1 MWYTC
6 VEVIHL
12 RVTTSKSKNSE
23 SFYITQSY
31 TNAQGKST
39 SKTIRKLGT
48 LAELSKRLN
57 TDREGV
63 MEWANEQARLE
74 TLKYKSEKEDAIVM
88 IPFHTNKRLDYH
100 KQKLFSGGYLFLQS
114 VYYGLKMDSIC
125 RKIKNRYKF
134 EYDLNAILSDL
145 IYTRV
150 LDPSSKR
157 SSFQAARKF
166 LEPPT
171 YELHDVYRALSILAK
186 EMDFIQAEVYKNSF
200 FLGNR
205 NDRILY
211 YDCTN
216 YYFEIEQ
223 EDGDKKYGKSKEH
236 RPNPIIQMG
245 LFTDGDGL
253 PLAFSL
259 FPGNQNEQKSL
270 KPLETMILQQF
281 GCEKFI
287 YCSDAG
293 LASEDN
299 RVLNHMGQRAFIVTQ
314 SIKKLPSEDRVWALN
329 KRGFKR
335 LSDDMPVDIT
345 KLSEDDKDHLYYKDE
360 PFTTK
365 KLHQRLIITYSPKYA
380 AYQKAIRAKQIAR
393 AEKMVANGSLKRQR
407 KNPNDP
413 ARFVNKIAAT
423 EEGEKAKIHYYLDL
437 DKIAEEEMYDGLYA
451 VCTDLL
457 DDDVAD
463 ILKVS
468 EGRWQIEDCF
478 RTMKTDFEAR
488 PVYLNREDRIKAH
501 FLTCFL
507 ALLHFRLLKRSLKGS
522 YTTEQLVL
530 TLRNIKFADVEEQGF
545 MPVYERNEIT
555 DDLHEACGFR
565 SDYEFITK
573 RKMKGIQKKSKRR

>member
-1 MWYTC
+1 M
-6 VEVIHL
+6 
-12 RVTTSKSKNSE
+12 RVTTSRSKNSE
-23 SFYITQSY
+23 SFYITKSY

-48 LAELSKRLN
+48 LAELSRRLS

-63 MEWANEQARLE
+63 MAWAREEARLE
-74 TLKYKSEKEDAIVM
+74 TLKYKSETEEAAVM
-88 IPFHTNKRLDYH
+88 VPFHPNRLMDYN
-100 KQKLFSGGYLFLQS
+100 KQKLFGGGYLFLQS
-114 VYYGLKMDSIC
+114 VYYRLKMDSIC
-125 RKIKNRYKF
+125 RKIKGRYKF

-145 IYTRV
+145 VYTRV

-157 SSFQAARKF
+157 SSFKAAKQF
-166 LEPPT
+166 LEAPS
-171 YELHDVYRALSILAK
+171 YELHDVYRALSVLAK
-186 EMDFIQAEVYKNSF
+186 ELDFIQAEVFKNSF
-200 FLGNR
+200 FLGAR

-211 YDCTN
+211 YDCSN

-223 EDGDKKYGKSKEH
+223 EDGDRKYGKSKEH

-245 LFTDGDGL
+245 LFTDGDGI

-270 KPLETMILQQF
+270 KPLESQILQQF

-299 RVLNHMGQRAFIVTQ
+299 RVLNHLGQRSFIVTQ
-314 SIKKLPSEDRVWALN
+314 SIKKLPAEDREWALDM
-329 KRGFKR
+329 KGFKR
-335 LSDDMPVDIT
+335 LSDDAPVDIT
-345 KLSEDDKDHLYYKDE
+345 QLTEDDRQNLFYKDE
-360 PFTTK
+360 PYTTK

-380 AYQKAIRAKQIAR
+380 AYQKAVRGEQVIR
-393 AEKMVANGSLKRQR
+393 AEKMVADGSLKRQR

-413 ARFVNKIAAT
+413 ARFVNRIAVT
-423 EEGEKAKIHYYLDL
+423 EEGEKAKVHYSLDQE
-437 DKIAEEEMYDGLYA
+437 KIAEEEKYDGLYA

-457 DDDVAD
+457 DDDVTD

-488 PVYLNREDRIKAH
+488 PAYLSREDRIKAH

-507 ALLHFRLLKRSLKGS
+507 GLLHFRLLQRSLKGT
-522 YTTEQLVL
+522 YTTDQL
-530 TLRNIKFADVEEQGF
+530 LRALKDIRFADVEEQGF
-545 MPVYERNEIT
+545 MPVYERQNIT
-555 DDLHEACGFR
+555 DELHEACGFR
-565 SDYEFITK
+565 TDYQFLTK
-573 RKMKGIQKKSKRR
+573 RKMKEIQKKSKNR

>member
-1 MWYTC
+1 M
-6 VEVIHL
+6 

-48 LAELSKRLN
+48 LAELSKRLH
-57 TDREGV
+57 TDRDGV
-63 MEWANEQARLE
+63 LAWANEQARLE
-74 TLKYKSEKEDAIVM
+74 TARYKSEKEDALVM
-88 IPFHTNKRLDYH
+88 VPFHSNKLMDYH
-100 KQKLFSGGYLFLQS
+100 KQKLFTGGYLFLQS

-125 RKIKNRYKF
+125 RKIKSRYKF

-150 LDPSSKR
+150 LVPSSK
-157 SSFQAARKF
+157 SSSLRTAEQF

-171 YELHDVYRALSILAK
+171 YRLHDVYRALSVLAR

-200 FLGNR
+200 FLGSR

-259 FPGNQNEQKSL
+259 FPGNKNEQKSL
-270 KPLETMILQQF
+270 KPLETKILQQF

-299 RVLNHMGQRAFIVTQ
+299 RAFNHMGQRSFIVTQ
-314 SIKKLPSEDRVWALN
+314 SIKKLPAEDRTWALS
-329 KRGFKR
+329 RSGFKH
-335 LSDDMPVDIT
+335 LSDDASVDIT
-345 KLSEDDKDHLYYKDE
+345 KLSEDDKDQLYYKDE

-380 AYQKAIRAKQIAR
+380 AYQKAVRAEQIAR
-393 AEKMVANGSLKRQR
+393 AEKMVANGTLKKQR

-488 PVYLNREDRIKAH
+488 PVYLTREDRIKAH

-507 ALLHFRLLKRSLKGS
+507 SLLHFRLLKRSLKDA
-522 YTTEQLVL
+522 YTTEQLL
-530 TLRNIKFADVEEQGF
+530 QTLRNIKFADVEEQGF
-545 MPVYERNEIT
+545 IPVYERQKIT
-555 DDLHEACGFR
+555 DDLHETCGFR
-565 SDYEFITK
+565 TDYQFITK
-573 RKMKGIQKKSKRR
+573 RKMKGIQKKSKQR

>member
-522 YTTEQLVL
+522 YTTEQLVM

>member
-1 MWYTC
+1 MR
-6 VEVIHL
+6 I
-12 RVTTSKSKNSE
+12 TTSRSKNSE
-23 SFYITQSY
+23 SFYITKSY
-31 TNAQGKST
+31 TDSQGKST

-48 LAELSKRLN
+48 LAELSKRLG
-57 TDREGV
+57 TDRDGV
-63 MEWANEQARLE
+63 MAWANEQARLE
-74 TLKYKSEKEDAIVM
+74 TLKYKSETDEAVVL
-88 IPFHTNKRLDYH
+88 IPFHSNRLMDFNRKRL
-100 KQKLFSGGYLFLQS
+100 FNGGYLFLQS
-114 VYYGLKMDSIC
+114 VYYRLKMDSVC
-125 RKIKNRYKF
+125 RKIKSRYKF
-134 EYDLNAILSDL
+134 EYDLNALLSDL
-145 IYTRV
+145 VYTRI
-150 LDPSSKR
+150 LEPSSKN
-157 SSFQAARKF
+157 SSFKAAKQF
-166 LEPPT
+166 LEAPT

-186 EMDFIQAEVYKNSF
+186 EMDLIQAEVYKNSF

-259 FPGNQNEQKSL
+259 FPGNENEQKSL
-270 KPLETMILQQF
+270 KPLESAILKQF

-299 RVLNHMGQRAFIVTQ
+299 RLFNHLGQRAFIVTQ
-314 SIKKLPSEDRVWALN
+314 SIKKLPAQDRQWALD
-329 KRGFKR
+329 RTGFRR
-335 LSDDMPVDIT
+335 LSDDAPVDIT
-345 KLSEDDKDHLYYKDE
+345 LLSDDDKQDLFYKDE
-360 PFTTK
+360 PYTTK

-380 AYQKAIRAKQIAR
+380 AYQKAVRTEQIAR
-393 AEKMVANGSLKRQR
+393 AEKMVAGGSFKKQR

-413 ARFVNKIAAT
+413 ARFVNKIAVT
-423 EEGEKAKIHYYLDL
+423 DEGEKAKVHYFLDL
-437 DKIAEEEMYDGLYA
+437 DKIAEEEKYDGLYA

-463 ILKVS
+463 ILNVS

-488 PVYLNREDRIKAH
+488 PVYLSREDRIKAH
-501 FLTCFL
+501 FLICFL
-507 ALLHFRLLKRSLKGS
+507 ALLHFRLLKRSLKS
-522 YTTEQLVL
+522 TYTTEQLLNVL
-530 TLRNIKFADVEEQGF
+530 KSIKFADVEEQGF
-545 MPVYERNEIT
+545 MPVYERQELT
-555 DDLHEACGFR
+555 DELHKACGFR
-565 SDYEFITK
+565 TDYEFISK
-573 RKMKGIQKKSKRR
+573 RKMKEIQKKSKNR

>member
-1 MWYTC
+1 MR
-6 VEVIHL
+6 I
-12 RVTTSKSKNSE
+12 TTSKSKNSE
-23 SFYITQSY
+23 SFYITKSY
-31 TNAQGKST
+31 TNDQGKST

-48 LAELSKRLN
+48 LAELSKRLG
-57 TDREGV
+57 TDRDGV
-63 MEWANEQARLE
+63 MAWANEQARLE
-74 TLKYKSEKEDAIVM
+74 TLKYKSETEDAVIL
-88 IPFHTNKRLDYH
+88 IPFHSNRLMDYNR
-100 KQKLFSGGYLFLQS
+100 KKLFTGGYLFLQS

-125 RKIKNRYKF
+125 RKIKSRHKF

-145 IYTRV
+145 INTRI
-150 LDPSSKR
+150 LDPSSKS
-157 SSFQAARKF
+157 SSFRAAKHF
-166 LEPPT
+166 LETPT
-171 YELHDVYRALSILAK
+171 YELHDIYRALSILAK
-186 EMDFIQAEVYKNSF
+186 EMDFIQGEVYKNSF

-211 YDCTN
+211 YDCSN

-270 KPLETMILQQF
+270 KPLESKILQQF

-299 RVLNHMGQRAFIVTQ
+299 RVFNHLGQRSFIVTQ
-314 SIKKLPSEDRVWALN
+314 SIKKLPAEERKWALN
-329 KRGFKR
+329 RSGFKH
-335 LSDDMPVDIT
+335 LSDDTPVDFS
-345 KLSEDDKDHLYYKDE
+345 LLADADQQSLFYKDE
-360 PFTTK
+360 PYTTK

-380 AYQKAIRAKQIAR
+380 AYQKAVRAEQVAR

-413 ARFVNKIAAT
+413 ARFVNKLAVT
-423 EEGEKAKIHYYLDL
+423 TEGEKAKVHYFLDL
-437 DKIAEEEMYDGLYA
+437 DKIAEEEKYDGLYA
-451 VCTDLL
+451 ICTDLL

-463 ILKVS
+463 ILNVS

-488 PVYLNREDRIKAH
+488 PVYLARDDRIKAH

-507 ALLHFRLLKRSLKGS
+507 ALLHFRLLKRTLKGT
-522 YTTEQLVL
+522 YTTEQLLQVL
-530 TLRNIKFADVEEQGF
+530 RSINFADIEEQGF
-545 MPVYERNEIT
+545 MPVYERQEIT
-555 DDLHEACGFR
+555 DDLHKVCGFR
-565 SDYEFITK
+565 TDYQFLTK
-573 RKMKGIQKKSKRR
+573 RKMKEIQKKSKNR